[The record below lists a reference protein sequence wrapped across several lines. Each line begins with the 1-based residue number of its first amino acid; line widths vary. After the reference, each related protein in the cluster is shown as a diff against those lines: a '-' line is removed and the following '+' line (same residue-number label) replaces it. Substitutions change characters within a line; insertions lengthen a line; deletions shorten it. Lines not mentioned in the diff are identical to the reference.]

1 MPHLPLFEYQGL
13 ELRFTI
19 WPAYVEV
26 AEGDSA
32 LRVPTATITQVE
44 RSPWNEELSLHTLE
58 GRIYTCAL
66 PSQEIVDAQATL
78 AQIMERPG
86 THPDPLPR

>member
-26 AEGDSA
+26 TEGDSA
-32 LRVPTATITQVE
+32 LRVPVATITQVE
-44 RSPWNEELSLHTLE
+44 RSPWNEELSLHTME

-66 PSQEIVDAQATL
+66 PPEEITIAQAAL
-78 AQIMERPG
+78 AQIMERHDGSPAG
-86 THPDPLPR
+86 SGA